1 MNHKRPPVPAIVV
14 LLIVIA
20 VSAYFIYSQS
30 ATDKNGALTASGFIE
45 ATQVNVA
52 PELAGK
58 VTEVLVAEGD
68 SVHAGDP
75 LLRLDAS
82 LLTAQ
87 RAVASAAVDTAR
99 TAVATAESTLA
110 AAQVQYD
117 LALRSSVMQDK
128 ALRTADWYR
137 SAPGEFTLPLW
148 YYSKEEQIQ
157 AAMSEVNAA
166 KEFLTAAEE
175 RLKEV
180 QSKDQSADFIKA
192 ERALAEAQAT
202 YDVALDLF
210 NRVEEG
216 YTLDEL
222 TPAQWEKLLK
232 GYYPNNGV
240 DQELYD
246 AANAF
251 YDEAKVQLDVAQDEY
266 EKASTTDGAKAVLKA
281 RAEVSMAKERYF
293 TALDNVLARQ
303 TGEEALTVIAAQKAL
318 EQVTSAVDQSK
329 AAVAQAEANLAL
341 LDTQLSKL
349 TITAPS
355 DGVVLTRNVEV
366 GEFIQPGATALVIGQ
381 LSDLTITVYV
391 PEDKYGALKLGQS
404 ATVTVDSHPGITFTA
419 TLIQISDKAEFTP
432 RNVQTVEGRSS
443 TVYAI
448 KLSVVDPDGKL
459 KIDMPADVEFSDQF
473 SVP

>member
-20 VSAYFIYSQS
+20 ASAYFIYSQS

-45 ATQVNVA
+45 ATQVNIA

-99 TAVATAESTLA
+99 AAVATAESTLA

-175 RLKEV
+175 RLKEALA
-180 QSKDQSADFIKA
+180 KEQSADFIKA
-192 ERALAEAQAT
+192 ESALAEAQAT
-202 YDVALDLF
+202 FEVAEDLF
-210 NRVEEG
+210 TRIKSGN
-216 YTLDEL
+216 TLDDL
-222 TPAQWEKLLK
+222 TQAQQAKLSR
-232 GYYPNNGV
+232 GYYIEGGV
-240 DQELYD
+240 DQDLYD

-251 YDEAKVQLDVAQDEY
+251 YDDAKSQLDAAQDAY
-266 EKASTTDGAKAVLKA
+266 ETAATTDGAKAVLKV
-281 RAEVSMAKERYF
+281 RAEVSIAKERYF
-293 TALDNVLARQ
+293 TSLDNVLARQ
-303 TGEEALTVIAAQKAL
+303 TGEAALTVIAAQKAL
-318 EQVTSAVDQSK
+318 EQVTSAVEQSK
-329 AAVAQAEANLAL
+329 AAVAQAEANLSL

-366 GEFIQPGATALVIGQ
+366 GEFVQPGATALVIGQ

-404 ATVTVDSHPGITFTA
+404 ATVTVDSHPGVTFIA
-419 TLIQISDKAEFTP
+419 TIVNISDKAEFTP

-448 KLSVVDPDGKL
+448 KLSVTDPDGKL
-459 KIDMPADVEFSDQF
+459 KIGMPADVVFE
-473 SVP
+473 

>member
-30 ATDKNGALTASGFIE
+30 ATEKNGALTASGFIE

-68 SVHAGDP
+68 SVRAGDP

-99 TAVATAESTLA
+99 AAVATTESTLA

-166 KEFLTAAEE
+166 QEFLTAAEE
-175 RLKEV
+175 RLKEALA
-180 QSKDQSADFIKA
+180 KEQSADFIKT
-192 ERALAEAQAT
+192 ESALAEAQAT
-202 YDVALDLF
+202 FEVAEDLF
-210 NRVEEG
+210 TRIKSGN
-216 YTLDEL
+216 TLDDL
-222 TPAQWEKLLK
+222 TQAQQAKLSR
-232 GYYPNNGV
+232 GYYIEGGV
-240 DQELYD
+240 DQDLYN

-251 YDEAKVQLDVAQDEY
+251 YDDAKSQLDAAQDAY
-266 EKASTTDGAKAVLKA
+266 EKAATTDGAKAVLKA
-281 RAEVSMAKERYF
+281 RAEMSIAKERYF

-318 EQVTSAVDQSK
+318 EQVTSAVEQSK

-355 DGVVLTRNVEV
+355 NGVVLTRNVEV
-366 GEFIQPGATALVIGQ
+366 GEFVQPGATALVIGQ

-391 PEDKYGALKLGQS
+391 PEDKYGALKLGQF
-404 ATVTVDSHPGITFTA
+404 ATVTVDSHPGVTFTA
-419 TLIQISDKAEFTP
+419 TLVNISDKAEFTP

-448 KLSVVDPDGKL
+448 KLSVTDPDGKL
-459 KIDMPADVEFSDQF
+459 KIGMPADVVFE
-473 SVP
+473 